1 MSVLWQCRTGRSE
14 PRFFSYRA
22 AEISSM
28 HVSLNF
34 ARGHSVLLIWRVY
47 TKLSP
52 WALLPLTGERTHCC
66 SWFREFE
73 DPQCSERRCGTVSM
87 CSQKQP
93 GQCLFK
99 TCNSG
104 CGRWVVLASG
114 SSSTRWPYGPTQLTW
129 VNLKYQ
135 IDVDKNT
142 LGWPKRQGKGKE
154 RKQG

>member
-1 MSVLWQCRTGRSE
+1 MLWQRWTGRSE
-14 PRFFSYRA
+14 LRFFSYRA
-22 AEISSM
+22 AEISFM
-28 HVSLNF
+28 HVSPSF
-34 ARGHSVLLIWRVY
+34 ARGRLVLLVCRVY
-47 TKLSP
+47 TKFSP
-52 WALLPLTGERTHCC
+52 WALLSLAGECTHCC

-73 DPQCSERRCGTVSM
+73 DPQCSERRCRTVSM

-104 CGRWVVLASG
+104 CGRWVTLASG
-114 SSSTRWPYGPTQLTW
+114 SSSICWPDGTTELSW

-135 IDVDKNT
+135 FDIDKNI

-154 RKQG
+154 GKWG